1 MAVSPSFL
9 LFHPAFSYLAITELG
24 GEGKGGKKKKNDNCD
39 PFCVFIHI
47 KAKWKSHF
55 YCSFEK
61 FRWGEIK
68 KGKQKLLGSPS
79 EVELLPFPPAFS
91 SEHAVPVPASACWR
105 VFLPFA
111 PACSVSASSQGR
123 EPQTSA
129 FNLSKGSS
137 GSETWCANLPCLMG
151 ALGPALKYWVAE
163 KESVMGDQ
171 FEMVNRLS
179 RTVPGN
185 TFFFWVIFMWEHEE
199 GKQGKLTS
207 VFTWN

>member
-1 MAVSPSFL
+1 MKIAL
-9 LFHPAFSYLAITELG
+9 LLQFWKIPLG
-24 GEGKGGKKKKNDNCD
+24 GNKKREAEIARFTFRSRAAPVSTSVQLWACSPCACICLLKS
-39 PFCVFIHI
+39 VF
-47 KAKWKSHF
+47 
-55 YCSFEK
+55 
-61 FRWGEIK
+61 
-68 KGKQKLLGSPS
+68 
-79 EVELLPFPPAFS
+79 
-91 SEHAVPVPASACWR
+91 
-105 VFLPFA
+105 PFA

-123 EPQTSA
+123 EPQTPA

-137 GSETWCANLPCLMG
+137 GSETRCANLPCLMG

-179 RTVPGN
+179 KTVPGN